1 VPEAILNKPGPLDD
15 EEWGVMRRHTVAG
28 EAILAPITSLR
39 AVLPI
44 VRSSHERWD
53 GRGYP
58 DGLAGE
64 RIPLGA
70 RIVSVCD
77 AYRAMIERRTY
88 REPLTEREALRE
100 LRDNAGSQFDPE
112 CVRALLA
119 VLTARQ
125 AGGRPVPLHRPAHAA

>member
-1 VPEAILNKPGPLDD
+1 MLREAS
-15 EEWGVMRRHTVAG
+15 
-28 EAILAPITSLR
+28 PIFTALKKLKSFFD
-39 AVLPI
+39 VLI
-44 VRSSHERWD
+44 VNGH
-53 GRGYP
+53 GYP

-100 LRDNAGSQFDPE
+100 LRDNAGTQFDPE